1 MARFIYKA
9 KSGPNDLKEGV
20 IEAETKRSAIYKIS
34 QMGYFPLDVEE
45 QFRGAIV
52 PIFSIKN
59 RITARDILLF
69 TRQLADLLSSGL
81 TLVASLNV
89 LCRQTEKPKL
99 RIILEDMRGFVTDGG
114 VFSGALA
121 RHPKIFS
128 KIYVSMVKSGE
139 AAGALDEILNRL
151 ADYADAEDQLR
162 NKVRSALA
170 YPFLMIVVGFF
181 TIVVLLAF
189 VIPRLVSI
197 FQDIGQELPLP
208 TLMLIKLSA
217 LFLNYG
223 WIILVLSVVVIFVIK
238 RQQKSKERK
247 FILDSF
253 KLKLFVVGDFIKK
266 AEIARFAKTL
276 STLLSSGVPM
286 LEALKISGP
295 VVENEAVSRD
305 IENITTDVISGLSFS
320 KATAKAEQ
328 FPDFVNNMI
337 VVGDESGNLEKALLK
352 VSVSCQRDVDRLVG
366 VFTAVLEP
374 LIIIVMGGVVGFMV
388 ISMLLPIFQ
397 MNLTVR

>member
-1 MARFIYKA
+1 
-9 KSGPNDLKEGV
+9 
-20 IEAETKRSAIYKIS
+20 
-34 QMGYFPLDVEE
+34 
-45 QFRGAIV
+45 
-52 PIFSIKN
+52 
-59 RITARDILLF
+59 
-69 TRQLADLLSSGL
+69 
-81 TLVASLNV
+81 
-89 LCRQTEKPKL
+89 
-99 RIILEDMRGFVTDGG
+99 
-114 VFSGALA
+114 
-121 RHPKIFS
+121 
-128 KIYVSMVKSGE
+128 MVKSGE

-223 WIILVLSVVVIFVIK
+223 WIILVLSVAVIFVIK

-253 KLKLFVVGDFIKK
+253 KLKLFVAGDFIKK

-286 LEALKISGP
+286 LEALKISGS

>member
-69 TRQLADLLSSGL
+69 TRQMADLLSSGL

-99 RIILEDMRGFVTDGG
+99 RIILEDMRDFVTDGG

-223 WIILVLSVVVIFVIK
+223 WIILVLSVAVIFVIK

-253 KLKLFVVGDFIKK
+253 KLKLFVAGDFIKK

>member
-69 TRQLADLLSSGL
+69 TRQMADLLSSGL

-114 VFSGALA
+114 VFSGALS

-223 WIILVLSVVVIFVIK
+223 WIILVLSVAVIFVIK

-253 KLKLFVVGDFIKK
+253 KLKLFVAGDFIKK

-286 LEALKISGP
+286 LEALKISGS